1 MNYNMV
7 AMVKAGIGI
16 ALTLDKPEYQ
26 GMADIAFKPL
36 KALPPIGVILIWKA
50 DQKLTRLNKAF
61 LEAVETAA
69 KQYPLLQNRHR

>member
-1 MNYNMV
+1 MTGYYDMNYNMV

-26 GMADIAFKPL
+26 GMAGIAFKPL

-69 KQYPLLQNRHR
+69 K